1 MINLD
6 GFHKMLALPLRIVT
20 GILNRPNA
28 FPLFSRDLSYICNS
42 SFLVGLSKN
51 VLNELFLRKFLNGL
65 PEPGIVFYI

>member
-51 VLNELFLRKFLNGL
+51 VFNELF
-65 PEPGIVFYI
+65 